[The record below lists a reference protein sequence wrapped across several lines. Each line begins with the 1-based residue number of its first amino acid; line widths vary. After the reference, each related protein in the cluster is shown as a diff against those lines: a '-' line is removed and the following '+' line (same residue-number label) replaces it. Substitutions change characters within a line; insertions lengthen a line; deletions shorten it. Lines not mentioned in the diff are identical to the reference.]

1 MSMGEDLKGLIFPV
15 CNKFKGTIKD
25 KQACYSL
32 DLKEILSEVRGKTK
46 QGKGNGLF
54 FGINMEMS
62 ANTESSDSERELNNN
77 AHIDTRRST
86 INENGGAIHISTLE
100 RFSDSRP
107 GMYVMTVLKRMTGT
121 ESFLSMSDG
130 VKQCE
135 IETQDDCESRN
146 YIENVQ
152 NQCHCL
158 PWSLGNGFLP
168 QVRQKKYAMYKV
180 SKCSGEQLLHSKCN
194 FVCRQCHFSLS

>member
-1 MSMGEDLKGLIFPV
+1 MGEAVEGLRFPV
-15 CNKFKGTIKD
+15 CNKFRRTIKD

-32 DLKEILSEVRGKTK
+32 DLKEVLSEVRGKTK

-54 FGINMEMS
+54 FAINMEMS
-62 ANTESSDSERELNNN
+62 TNTQSPGTEMELNDD
-77 AHIDTRRST
+77 AHFNTRRST
-86 INENGGAIHISTLE
+86 SNENLGTIHISTLE

-107 GMYVMTVLKRMTGT
+107 GLYVMTVLKRMTGT

-130 VKQCE
+130 VKQCQ
-135 IETQDDCESRN
+135 IETQDDCESRK
-146 YIENVQ
+146 YVENVR

-168 QVRQKKYAMYKV
+168 KVRQTKM
-180 SKCSGEQLLHSKCN
+180 
-194 FVCRQCHFSLS
+194 